1 MTRLFA
7 LFAVVMLAAAPM
19 VLAAPKDR
27 DRKEDKEL
35 DRRPSGSEIADEAGK
50 ANFQK
55 DRAVEKRYGKAN
67 EVVRFIPAHI
77 GGKTMEDY
85 ARGAVVGMLEIDR
98 KGPET
103 GLPPGKYHV
112 FVKEIKGDWH
122 AFYENNGH
130 IVKDAVGV
138 HFDDKGH
145 PEPKFKDNGDC
156 VLYSHWEFCY

>member
-7 LFAVVMLAAAPM
+7 LLAVVMLAAAPM
-19 VLAAPKDR
+19 ALAAPKE
-27 DRKEDKEL
+27 KKNDKEL
-35 DRRPSGSEIADEAGK
+35 DRRPSGNEIAEEAGK

-85 ARGAVVGMLEIDR
+85 ARGAVVGLLEIDR

>member
-7 LFAVVMLAAAPM
+7 LLAVVMLAAAPM
-19 VLAAPKDR
+19 TLAAPKEKKNDR
-27 DRKEDKEL
+27 EL
-35 DRRPSGSEIADEAGK
+35 DRRPSGNEIAEEDGK

-55 DRAVEKRYGKAN
+55 DRAFEKRYGKAN
-67 EVVRFIPAHI
+67 EVVRFVPAHI

-85 ARGAVVGMLEIDR
+85 ARGAVVGMLDIDR

-112 FVKEIKGDWH
+112 FVKQIKGSWD
-122 AFYENNGH
+122 AFYERDGH

-156 VLYSHWEFCY
+156 VLY